1 MAVRCCQRRRV
12 GVAAPPIWPVRRPP
26 MWTHRCEVAGTLAR
40 VMATITVYR
49 EYGIPL
55 GRRIKVLL
63 DERVVGRVR
72 GESSVSFTVPA
83 GRHTVRVVLDWQSS
97 APVVLELDEEDT
109 VVLRARVDLRAT
121 SVAGMLTRS
130 DQALDLDVM

>member
-1 MAVRCCQRRRV
+1 
-12 GVAAPPIWPVRRPP
+12 
-26 MWTHRCEVAGTLAR
+26 
-40 VMATITVYR
+40 MATITVYR

-72 GESSVSFTVPA
+72 GEGSVSVTVPA
-83 GRHTVRVVLDWQSS
+83 GRYAVRVALDYQKSV
-97 APVVLELDEEDT
+97 PVVLELGEDDT

-121 SVAGMLTRS
+121 SWTGMVTRS
-130 DQALDLDVM
+130 GEALDLEVL